1 MDSFNGAP
9 AAGYDTGMSGIAPLS
24 GPITATAPTGVA
36 LAAPGSVA
44 PAPPPPTPAQ
54 APSFTAFPSSYAG
67 FGTNGSNFG
76 TLGVVNGKLSIIST
90 PSGGL
95 PPANGT
101 LSSTGNEAPANKPP
115 SASTATSPAAV
126 TASTL
131 AADQTSTTTAT
142 GKNASPETTQANAPQ
157 QHPTASGV
165 PTKGLVASSEEAQ
178 TPGGTAPPANLAQGL
193 LGSPP
198 TNPIVIQ
205 AEAQEA
211 AAAEATRQAD
221 NEQAAQQAA
230 DQVQLQQL
238 DQRIAAARA
247 SDDPAAV
254 AQLQPDVSK
263 IEGQLQG
270 QTFAGVGSTPPL
282 PVATPEI
289 PTVFLN
295 VAA

>member
-1 MDSFNGAP
+1 
-9 AAGYDTGMSGIAPLS
+9 MSGIAPLS
-24 GPITATAPTGVA
+24 GPITATAPAGVA
-36 LAAPGSVA
+36 PAAPSSIA
-44 PAPPPPTPAQ
+44 PAPPAPTPTQ
-54 APSFTAFPSSYAG
+54 ASGFTAFPSSYAG
-67 FGTNGSNFG
+67 FGTNGSSFG

-90 PSGGL
+90 P
-95 PPANGT
+95 ANSEPSAAT
-101 LSSTGNEAPANKPP
+101 AAPADVTASAPAADTAP
-115 SASTATSPAAV
+115 ASTAGDQIPNPYTAV
-126 TASTL
+126 P

-142 GKNASPETTQANAPQ
+142 GKNAAPETT
-157 QHPTASGV
+157 
-165 PTKGLVASSEEAQ
+165 
-178 TPGGTAPPANLAQGL
+178 PANVTQGL

-211 AAAEATRQAD
+211 AAAEATRLAD
-221 NEQAAQQAA
+221 SEQAAQQAA

-263 IEGQLQG
+263 IEGRLQG
-270 QTFAGVGSTPPL
+270 QTFAGVGATPPL
-282 PVATPEI
+282 PFATPEI